1 MVKFAIVSFLPIF
14 NLRYRTNII
23 FQVVKM
29 FIAVV
34 IVFAICW
41 LPYHLYFIFT
51 YHFNELTKS
60 PMVQHVYLGF
70 YWLAM
75 SNSMF
80 NPFVYYWM
88 NSRYVHDIWLI
99 FFTPSMMWWN
109 TIFEISKINLTSHF
123 CIFCRF
129 RSYIKALFLSIKMAC
144 CNPKRLLRRSY
155 SRSSLDIGVIP
166 FDHNLMKA
174 EMNRRVEQ
182 YTCNS
187 HIIKAAAFVVL
198 SKLR

>member
-1 MVKFAIVSFLPIF
+1 MIWIAAMNTHIKQTLIIYYRYNIVYFTLTYIVPITAMGICYGKISFVLWGKSTVRENATSDLVHQRKLIAKRKVMKYWRFDAVHYDNLVSFLPIF
-14 NLRYRTNII
+14 YLKYRTNII

-99 FFTPSMMWWN
+99 F
-109 TIFEISKINLTSHF
+109 
-123 CIFCRF
+123 
-129 RSYIKALFLSIKMAC
+129 LFLK
-144 CNPKRLLRRSY
+144 
-155 SRSSLDIGVIP
+155 
-166 FDHNLMKA
+166 F
-174 EMNRRVEQ
+174 Q
-182 YTCNS
+182 
-187 HIIKAAAFVVL
+187 
-198 SKLR
+198 KLI